1 MSEISHKRHI
11 LEVMRPINQ
20 QFPREFFFAVLVIW
34 MEESENDLMENYDE
48 EDNHIMYKLIELLV
62 TLNISGENFMTALI
76 ESTTINDI
84 I

>member
-1 MSEISHKRHI
+1 
-11 LEVMRPINQ
+11 MRPINQ

>member
-1 MSEISHKRHI
+1 
-11 LEVMRPINQ
+11 
-20 QFPREFFFAVLVIW
+20 

-48 EDNHIMYKLIELLV
+48 EDNQIMFKLIELLV
-62 TLNISGENFMTALI
+62 TLNISGENLMTALI

>member
-1 MSEISHKRHI
+1 
-11 LEVMRPINQ
+11 MRPINQ

-48 EDNHIMYKLIELLV
+48 EDNHIMFKLIELLV

>member
-11 LEVMRPINQ
+11 LEVMRPISQ
-20 QFPREFFFAVLVIW
+20 QISREFVFAVLLIW

-48 EDNHIMYKLIELLV
+48 EDNQIMFKLIELLV
-62 TLNISGENFMTALI
+62 TLNISGENLMTALI
-76 ESTTINDI
+76 ESINDI